1 MATKVVITQ
10 LGLFVLFLLLLLLW
24 TKQDSSWMRYNQ
36 VKDME
41 DLNNNADRKT
51 VIRIGG

>member
-1 MATKVVITQ
+1 MATKVVITR
-10 LGLFVLFLLLLLLW
+10 LGLFVLFLLLLLW
-24 TKQDSSWMRYNQ
+24 KKQDSSWMRYIQ

>member
-10 LGLFVLFLLLLLLW
+10 LGLFVLFLLLLLW